1 MWKGKTKLFKS
12 FHTKEI
18 IDELQIQMNLNVT
31 QLLMYFLFCSLKV
44 LWKNITYWKNNS
56 NFLKEAFP
64 DLWDDPPLD
73 QRQLTGEIFLNVI
86 TERQTPLEE

>member
-1 MWKGKTKLFKS
+1 MAGALHACVHAHGIEVFKS

-44 LWKNITYWKNNS
+44 LWKNITYWKNKEA
-56 NFLKEAFP
+56 LKEAFP
-64 DLWDDPPLD
+64 DLWDDPPLH
-73 QRQLTGEIFLNVI
+73 QRQITGEI
-86 TERQTPLEE
+86 P